1 MRRESARTRMAETVR
16 MISEKEK
23 ERRRRGMGREMVKR
37 MRWER
42 MVVVRRGRKEERRE
56 VTVERSL
63 TGRPKKPWKTLWMMV
78 AREQRERKNKKKR
91 GNKRS
96 GKGRGK
102 SREVVVLGVNLI
114 SSSVRNCRDS
124 RDVA

>member
-1 MRRESARTRMAETVR
+1 MEMER

-23 ERRRRGMGREMVKR
+23 ERRRRGMGREMEKR
-37 MRWER
+37 ARWER
-42 MVVVRRGRKEERRE
+42 MVVVRRGRKEEIRE
-56 VTVERSL
+56 VAVERSL
-63 TGRPKKPWKTLWMMV
+63 TGRPKKPWKTLWVMV
-78 AREQRERKNKKKR
+78 AREHRERKNKKKR

-102 SREVVVLGVNLI
+102 SREMDVLGVNLV
-114 SSSVRNCRDS
+114 SSVRNCRDRDR

>member
-23 ERRRRGMGREMVKR
+23 ERRRRGMGREMEKR
-37 MRWER
+37 PRWER

-63 TGRPKKPWKTLWMMV
+63 TGRPKKPWKTLWVMV
-78 AREQRERKNKKKR
+78 AREQRERKKKKKKKR

-114 SSSVRNCRDS
+114 SSVRNCRD
-124 RDVA
+124 VA

>member
-1 MRRESARTRMAETVR
+1 MR

-63 TGRPKKPWKTLWMMV
+63 TGRPTKPWKTLWMMV